1 MYKLIATDIDGTL
14 IRDDKKISERTKE
27 MIKKWT
33 EKGNFFICVSG
44 RAHTGVLSLVKDLNL
59 KKTYHVAYNGNILFN
74 ADGKVK
80 IMTYFDYDE
89 YKVLID
95 HLRKTSR
102 SYVVMDGK
110 CMNYE
115 TEDLSANEIMIPNN
129 GDIEFIKIEDSLKIK
144 NPFQICSYYETKE
157 EAEKILSKK
166 YKTISGCVTN
176 PALIDF
182 FPNVI
187 SKANGL
193 SKIVEELGVKKEEVI
208 AIGDNGNDID
218 MIKYA
223 GMGVAVKNATDDL
236 KNESDEVLDYTN
248 NEDAVYHLI
257 KRYI

>member
-102 SYVVMDGK
+102 SYVVMD
-110 CMNYE
+110 MN
-115 TEDLSANEIMIPNN
+115 
-129 GDIEFIKIEDSLKIK
+129 
-144 NPFQICSYYETKE
+144 C
-157 EAEKILSKK
+157 
-166 YKTISGCVTN
+166 
-176 PALIDF
+176 
-182 FPNVI
+182 
-187 SKANGL
+187 
-193 SKIVEELGVKKEEVI
+193 
-208 AIGDNGNDID
+208 
-218 MIKYA
+218 
-223 GMGVAVKNATDDL
+223 
-236 KNESDEVLDYTN
+236 
-248 NEDAVYHLI
+248 
-257 KRYI
+257 